1 MIRVEGHS
9 HLYRDKKTGAIIN
22 TDNVGYQNYL
32 KSSNLAEDKKREL
45 DDMKK
50 DIDDIKGALKEIL
63 NRLT

>member
-22 TDNVGYQNYL
+22 TDTVGYQNYL
-32 KSSNLAEDKKREL
+32 KSSKTSKEKNREL

-50 DIDDIKGALKEIL
+50 DIDDIKDALKEIL

>member
-9 HLYRDKKTGAIIN
+9 HLYRDKKTGAILN

-32 KSSNLAEDKKREL
+32 KSSKIAEDKKREL
-45 DDMKK
+45 DNMKK
-50 DIDDIKGALKEIL
+50 DIEDIKGALNEIL

>member
-22 TDNVGYQNYL
+22 TDNIGYQNYL

-45 DDMKK
+45 DNMKK

>member
-22 TDNVGYQNYL
+22 TDNIGYQNYL
-32 KSSNLAEDKKREL
+32 KSSNIAEDKKREL
-45 DDMKK
+45 DNMKK

-63 NRLT
+63 NKLT

>member
-22 TDNVGYQNYL
+22 TDNIGYQNYL
-32 KSSNLAEDKKREL
+32 KSSNIAEDKKREL
-45 DDMKK
+45 DNMKK
-50 DIDDIKGALKEIL
+50 DIDDIKSSLREIL

>member
-22 TDNVGYQNYL
+22 TDTVGYQNYL
-32 KSSNLAEDKKREL
+32 KSSKTAKEKNREL

-50 DIDDIKGALKEIL
+50 DIDDIKDALKEIL

>member
-22 TDNVGYQNYL
+22 TDNIGYQNYL
-32 KSSNLAEDKKREL
+32 KSSNIAEDKKREL
-45 DDMKK
+45 DNMKK